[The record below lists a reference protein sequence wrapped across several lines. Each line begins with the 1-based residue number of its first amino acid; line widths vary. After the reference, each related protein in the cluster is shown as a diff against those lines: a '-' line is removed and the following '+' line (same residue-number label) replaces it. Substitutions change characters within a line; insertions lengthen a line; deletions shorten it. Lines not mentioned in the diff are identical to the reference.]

1 MTLPLLFAINL
12 KLIFRI
18 IFNSKSRLFQY
29 FTEINTNKDNFLGHG
44 RVDSVTS
51 QGSRFNFRTQ
61 VTHSK
66 IPQGSLQNLHIEKK
80 CFTKGEE

>member
-51 QGSRFNFRTQ
+51 QGSRINF
-61 VTHSK
+61 
-66 IPQGSLQNLHIEKK
+66 
-80 CFTKGEE
+80 

>member
-51 QGSRFNFRTQ
+51 QGKGVVFNF
-61 VTHSK
+61 
-66 IPQGSLQNLHIEKK
+66 
-80 CFTKGEE
+80 